1 MTTSLERIEVADSS
15 LTYVRH
21 GSSLSVK
28 NLSISTRSVKPLSCF
43 ATRAFVASPSL
54 HLDRAK
60 QACEISAGMP
70 FAVAYHVPLGLGIV
84 WTLDSLGMHA
94 DYGDVANA
102 GKVGVGAIQPS
113 VARLIQHI
121 MLYSQQLSYAAAC
134 PLPCST
140 CIPQLR
146 LKFIRKSKTA
156 RRERAGRKNGNND

>member
-28 NLSISTRSVKPLSCF
+28 NLSISTRSVKPLSRF

-54 HLDRAK
+54 HPDRAK
-60 QACEISAGMP
+60 QARKISAGMP

-84 WTLDSLGMHA
+84 WTLDGLGMHA
-94 DYGDVANA
+94 DLGDVANA

-113 VARLIQHI
+113 VAASSSI
-121 MLYSQQLSYAAAC
+121 
-134 PLPCST
+134 
-140 CIPQLR
+140 
-146 LKFIRKSKTA
+146 
-156 RRERAGRKNGNND
+156 